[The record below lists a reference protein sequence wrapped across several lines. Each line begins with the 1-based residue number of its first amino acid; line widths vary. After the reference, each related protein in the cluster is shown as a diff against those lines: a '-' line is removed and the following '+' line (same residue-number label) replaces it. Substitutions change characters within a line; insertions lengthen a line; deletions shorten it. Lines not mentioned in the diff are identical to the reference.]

1 AGGDA
6 LADFTDVT
14 GRGGG
19 TLNAVEGLGQDPRR
33 GRFADA
39 ARTGEEVG
47 VGDPITLEG
56 VGKGLRYGFLTDQ
69 VRKLLWPAAPRQHGI
84 VLPVGVRRRHAGGFW
99 IFDCRTSLNRHASIK
114 NRPVKK
120 GARGGFPREADPL
133 HKGSLLMAA
142 PSGLT
147 RFTTSLCV

>member
-1 AGGDA
+1 
-6 LADFTDVT
+6 
-14 GRGGG
+14 
-19 TLNAVEGLGQDPRR
+19 
-33 GRFADA
+33 
-39 ARTGEEVG
+39 EVG

-133 HKGSLLMAA
+133 LKGSLLMAA

-147 RFTTSLCV
+147 RFTTSLCVGPLPAPYHGHQCLHELLGDYTRSRPAQEVCGNGSEGLCYGA